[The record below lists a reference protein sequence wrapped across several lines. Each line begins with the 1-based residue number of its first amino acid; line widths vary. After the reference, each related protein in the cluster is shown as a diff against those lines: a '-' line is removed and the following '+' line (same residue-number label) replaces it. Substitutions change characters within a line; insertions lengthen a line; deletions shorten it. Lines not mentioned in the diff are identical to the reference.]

1 MARQAQDR
9 PNEAPSQPEAL
20 NRVLAFLQFESGD
33 ATPARILAVLSVLP
47 LTLLVVVVGI
57 GAEWLTRGGHIP
69 ALQNQ
74 TTAFQQEFGGQ
85 VSYGQWVDTQLE
97 ALAPQKTPW
106 DPAAD
111 LGLAG
116 LAVNARAWNR
126 VSSPFW
132 TAMNWAIP
140 FASEGDPDI
149 LTVPPL
155 LVSLGLICFSL
166 VVTWIILH
174 TVSEL
179 SAARAASG
187 VATRLRL
194 AVYHHAIRLGDPDL
208 AGADANAMFAPQ
220 LNLVEEVLRRLQGAR
235 NRCLAGIVAFG
246 ILALVIDPWLA
257 LAGLACLGL
266 TWAIAMIVREN
277 TRSRASHRENLAR
290 QSLKLVRDSVNQS
303 RLIRSLG
310 MEVPQHV
317 KVEHWLDGAEIAHT
331 ASRRALALGWLMV
344 ALAVTVVGSAWLF
357 LAACE
362 VHARVVEAGLAAVQ
376 ATAMGGLMIWM
387 RGLGRIRR
395 QATEASSAAADILAF
410 LDKRAVILPAGQQEK
425 IGPLAEAIEFDCV
438 TVADKERLLLDQVS
452 LIAPA
457 GERTALVGLDSAQ
470 KQSLML
476 LPGRLIQP
484 LSGEIRWD
492 RLNLKLADLA
502 VLRRQ
507 VVVVSAR
514 DQLFHGTILEN
525 ITAGDASITREQAEE
540 AASLVR
546 LDTHVRSLP
555 AGYQTVV
562 GPHGRALPREVCFL
576 VTLARAWLRKP
587 SLWLVE
593 EPPADPANDWADMLD
608 DAMGRVLPGK
618 SVIICP
624 SRLPTLAASDRIVVM
639 DRGKVNA
646 VGTHQALSADNAL
659 YRHML
664 RAGF

>member
-9 PNEAPSQPEAL
+9 PSETGPQPEAL

-33 ATPARILAVLSVLP
+33 ATPARLLAVLSVFP
-47 LTLLVVVVGI
+47 LTLLIVVVGI

-74 TTAFQQEFGGQ
+74 TIALQQEFGGQ
-85 VSYGQWVDTQLE
+85 VPYGHWVDNQLDS
-97 ALAPQKTPW
+97 LAPHKTPW
-106 DPAAD
+106 DPSAD

-126 VSSPFW
+126 TSSPFW

-140 FASEGDPDI
+140 FASEGDPSN
-149 LTVPPL
+149 LSVPPL

-208 AGADANAMFAPQ
+208 AGADANALFSNQ
-220 LNLVEEVLRRLQGAR
+220 LNLLEEVLRRLQGAR
-235 NRCLAGIVAFG
+235 SRCLAGIFAFG
-246 ILALVIDPWLA
+246 ALALVIDPWLA

-266 TWAIAMIVREN
+266 TWAIAMLVREN
-277 TRSRASHRENLAR
+277 TRSRASQRENQAR

-310 MEVPQHV
+310 MEVPQHL
-317 KVEHWLDGAEIAHT
+317 KVEHWLDSAEIAHT
-331 ASRRALALGWLMV
+331 ASRRTLALGWQMV
-344 ALAVTVVGSAWLF
+344 ALAVTMIGSAWLF

-362 VHARVVEAGLAAVQ
+362 VHAGVVEAGLAAVQ

-395 QATEASSAAADILAF
+395 QAVEASSSAAEILDF
-410 LDKRAVILPAGQQEK
+410 LDKRAAIIPAGQQEK
-425 IGPLAEAIEFDCV
+425 IGPLAEAIEFDGV

-452 LIAPA
+452 LVARA
-457 GERTALVGLDSAQ
+457 GERTALVGLDPAQ
-470 KQSLML
+470 KHSLLL
-476 LPGRLIQP
+476 LPGRLSMP
-484 LSGEIRWD
+484 LAGEIRWD
-492 RLNLKLADLA
+492 RLNLKLADLPT
-502 VLRRQ
+502 LRRQ
-507 VVVVSAR
+507 VAVVSGR
-514 DQLFHGTILEN
+514 EQLFHGTVLEN
-525 ITAGDASITREQAEE
+525 ITAGDAAITREQAEE

-555 AGYQTVV
+555 GGYQTVV
-562 GPHGRALPREVCFL
+562 GPHGRALPEEVRFL
-576 VTLARAWLRKP
+576 ITLARAWLRKP

-593 EPPADPANDWADMLD
+593 EPAVDPAGEWADMLD
-608 DAMGRVLPGK
+608 DAMGRLLPGQT
-618 SVIICP
+618 VIICP
-624 SRLPTLAASDRIVVM
+624 SRLPSLATSDRIVVM

-646 VGTHQALSADNAL
+646 VGAHRQLSEDNAL

-664 RAGF
+664 RAGL